1 MQDYK
6 INSNYAKALFLLA
19 SESNQQDR
27 VAEDMRLVGSV
38 CGENR
43 ELKAVFRNP
52 EIKPS
57 KKVAIVTD
65 LFASHVCKVT
75 MAFLSFVVR
84 KKRSVNMQGISNS
97 YMDLYRKD
105 HGVVLTHLTTA
116 VEADSSLQKLASDV
130 VSSYTQKDVELVA
143 QTDPRIVGGLAL
155 EFDNRMYD
163 ARISTHLAKLRI
175 EFAKN
180 IYESKL

>member
-1 MQDYK
+1 
-6 INSNYAKALFLLA
+6 
-19 SESNQQDR
+19 
-27 VAEDMRLVGSV
+27 
-38 CGENR
+38 
-43 ELKAVFRNP
+43 
-52 EIKPS
+52 
-57 KKVAIVTD
+57 
-65 LFASHVCKVT
+65 

-105 HGVVLTHLTTA
+105 HGVVLMHLTTA

-163 ARISTHLAKLRI
+163 ARISTQLDKLRI

>member
-1 MQDYK
+1 MPE
-6 INSNYAKALFLLA
+6 LLRTLL
-19 SESNQQDR
+19 D
-27 VAEDMRLVGSV
+27 
-38 CGENR
+38 C
-43 ELKAVFRNP
+43 
-52 EIKPS
+52 PS
-57 KKVAIVTD
+57 IEQYQD
-65 LFASHVCKVT
+65 LF
-75 MAFLSFVVR
+75 
-84 KKRSVNMQGISNS
+84 
-97 YMDLYRKD
+97 
-105 HGVVLTHLTTA
+105 A